1 MKSRLH
7 VIYENG
13 TESNIYLRTLSSEL
27 YHDDGFIVV
36 DKDYY
41 LAKKTSDDSKEITG
55 RIYVAESLNEDPKI
69 KEIANLYKIGMTND
83 TVRSRIQNAENEP
96 TYLMAPIK
104 IVDVFNLSDQL
115 NTEKV
120 ETALHRFFSDANL
133 DLEVIGK
140 DGRLYKAT
148 EWYSVPHWVIQ
159 EAIDLLNT
167 GEIVNYIYDKE
178 KQEIVEIS

>member
-1 MKSRLH
+1 
-7 VIYENG
+7 
-13 TESNIYLRTLSSEL
+13 
-27 YHDDGFIVV
+27 
-36 DKDYY
+36 
-41 LAKKTSDDSKEITG
+41 
-55 RIYVAESLNEDPKI
+55 
-69 KEIANLYKIGMTND
+69 MTND

-148 EWYSVPHWVIQ
+148 EW
-159 EAIDLLNT
+159 
-167 GEIVNYIYDKE
+167 
-178 KQEIVEIS
+178 